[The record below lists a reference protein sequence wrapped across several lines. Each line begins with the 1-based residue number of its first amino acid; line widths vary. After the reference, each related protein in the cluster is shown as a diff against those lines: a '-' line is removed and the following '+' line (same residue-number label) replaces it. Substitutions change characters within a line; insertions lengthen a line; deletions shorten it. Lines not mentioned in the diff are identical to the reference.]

1 MLLMPKPGRG
11 IELSLSH
18 SVHLHQQ
25 YNTFAA
31 CVIIAMCRLGT
42 LAEVLRDLDAEWE
55 VADDVIVTARSL
67 LHHPRPTT
75 RQLVVLSE
83 VHNRLRYGTRIVER
97 LVASRFGPLAT
108 GVIAWTRRR
117 ERMRPPAAVQLPVP
131 SSMALGDSA
140 LVP

>member
-1 MLLMPKPGRG
+1 
-11 IELSLSH
+11 
-18 SVHLHQQ
+18 
-25 YNTFAA
+25 
-31 CVIIAMCRLGT
+31 MCRLGT

-75 RQLVVLSE
+75 RQLSE
-83 VHNRLRYGTRIVER
+83 VPNRLRYGTRIVER